1 MVKPSKRPKGNDK
14 EDIEAGG
21 GSPGERGRGVGSSG
35 LEESARGGSSKE
47 EGKAGGEHG

>member
-21 GSPGERGRGVGSSG
+21 GSPGERG
-35 LEESARGGSSKE
+35 EGGRFIWIG
-47 EGKAGGEHG
+47 GKCSWRVI